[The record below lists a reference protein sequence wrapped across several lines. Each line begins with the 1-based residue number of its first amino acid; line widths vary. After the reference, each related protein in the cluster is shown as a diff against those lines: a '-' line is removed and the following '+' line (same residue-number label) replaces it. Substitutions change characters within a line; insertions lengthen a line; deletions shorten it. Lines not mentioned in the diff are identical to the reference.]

1 MKKIIKALLEIILI
15 ALVCV
20 VIFLFTLVLAYKLYL
35 GLTLF
40 TILILGTVFLF
51 IYYTTG
57 DDNSGK

>member
-20 VIFLFTLVLAYKLYL
+20 VIFLFTLVLAYKPYL

-40 TILILGTVFLF
+40 TILILGTIFLF